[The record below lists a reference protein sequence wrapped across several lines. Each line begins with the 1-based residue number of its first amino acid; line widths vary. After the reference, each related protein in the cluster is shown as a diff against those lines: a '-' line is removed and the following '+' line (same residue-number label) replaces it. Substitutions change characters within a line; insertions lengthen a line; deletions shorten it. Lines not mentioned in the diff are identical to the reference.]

1 MKRIWEKSRKKLL
14 AFCMAALLVYLAF
27 AMNNTYAAYTSL
39 IIGQQQQHL
48 LLISRAVS
56 QNLELYISEQ
66 LRNVRTLTQTS
77 GFIDGMEAYYRAG
90 EMKIIKEY
98 IFSYMLSNQQG
109 PSRMYLLDDKGEQIF
124 HYNQYPF
131 LEEFDESVLNLGA
144 CASESESGIGSVFT
158 IGQGRSG
165 MTLINSVYGGSGYL
179 GTVVSVFDLDALY
192 KEFVAPLNVDNVGYI
207 VVKNED
213 RTVIM
218 HPDSRMLQFNCER
231 DIQGFRELP
240 QYKSQGEML
249 DAQYSCEEGTAIY
262 HSYSGGILPPEKEI
276 AAFCR
281 MNLSGTS
288 WYISAAMPYNEA
300 VEIEHDNLRRFG
312 MLFSAVLMVVVA
324 SGAIIYILLRNR
336 QKLKLETRYLKEI
349 NSTLEELHQSREE
362 ARHYQ
367 KLTTIGTLAGGIAH
381 EFNNLLTPILG
392 YSEFLKEQMG
402 GDNEFYEDLEEIHKA
417 GLRAKE
423 IVERILPF
431 SRKESQAG
439 AFKSL
444 NLGVVVRE
452 AVKTIGLVRPANI
465 RIEEALEDRGV
476 NVYGSATQLHQV
488 LLNLLS
494 NACQSMEPDGG
505 TLTLRTRCMRREEL
519 PEGYRDVAGES
530 FVEVQVEDTGC
541 GMEEGV
547 LHQIFNPFFTTKET
561 GEGTGLGLAVVKD
574 ILISHGGFMR
584 VESQPGSGSCFYLY
598 LPVAAG
604 AQPMGEPAAVEK
616 TGEVKNISLILVDD
630 EERVVKYLS
639 KRLERRGFRVEGYTS
654 PAEAL
659 TAVEN
664 SPGRFQVMVV
674 DYMMPGYKGTVLA
687 GRVKRQQPYLGIVM
701 ITGLVEAD
709 ALQMN
714 QDGVIDAILQ
724 KPVNFEQ
731 LVQAVS
737 QAAHGDVSV

>member
-1 MKRIWEKSRKKLL
+1 MKGIWEKSRKKLL
-14 AFCMAALLVYLAF
+14 AAFMAALLIYLAF
-27 AMNNTYAAYTSL
+27 AMNNTYAAYTGL

-66 LRNVRTLTQTS
+66 LSCVKTLTQTS
-77 GFIDGMEAYYRAG
+77 GFIEGMEAYYSSG
-90 EMKIIKEY
+90 EKKAIKEY

-144 CASESESGIGSVFT
+144 CAKESESGIGSVFT
-158 IGQGRSG
+158 ISRGRSG

-179 GTVVSVFDLDALY
+179 GTVVSVFDLENLY

-207 VVKNED
+207 VVKNQQG
-213 RTVIM
+213 TVIM
-218 HPDSRMLQFNCER
+218 HPDSRMLQFNSER
-231 DIQGFRELP
+231 DIQGFKELP
-240 QYKSQGEML
+240 QYKSQREML
-249 DAQYSCEEGTAIY
+249 DRQYACEEGTSIY
-262 HSYSGGILPPEKEI
+262 HSFSGGILPPEKEI

-300 VEIEHDNLRRFG
+300 VEIEHDNLKRFG

-349 NSTLEELHQSREE
+349 NGTLEELHQSREE

-367 KLTTIGTLAGGIAH
+367 KLTTIGTLAGSIAH

-392 YSEFLKEQMG
+392 YSEFLKKQMG
-402 GDNEFYEDLEEIHKA
+402 RDSEYYEDMEEIHKA
-417 GLRAKE
+417 GMRAKE

-431 SRKESQAG
+431 SRKESQAST
-439 AFKSL
+439 FKSL
-444 NLGVVVRE
+444 NMGVVVRE
-452 AVKTIGLVRPANI
+452 AAKTIGLVRPANI
-465 RIEEALEDRGV
+465 CIEERLEDRGA

-505 TLTLRTRCMRREEL
+505 TLTLYTRALKREEL
-519 PEGYRDVAGES
+519 PEGYSDVPGDS
-530 FVEVQVEDTGC
+530 FVEVLVEDTGC
-541 GMEEGV
+541 GMDDGV

-561 GEGTGLGLAVVKD
+561 GEGTGLGLSVVKD

-584 VESQPGSGSCFYLY
+584 VESQPGKGSRFYLY
-598 LPVAAG
+598 LPVAAESRP
-604 AQPMGEPAAVEK
+604 AGEKQDQDRA
-616 TGEVKNISLILVDD
+616 GEVNHISLILVDD

-639 KRLERRGFRVEGYTS
+639 KRLERRGFQVEGYTS

-659 TAVEN
+659 AVLEN

-687 GRVKRQQPYLGIVM
+687 GRVKRRQPYLGIVM

-709 ALQMN
+709 ALQLN
-714 QDGVIDAILQ
+714 QDGVIDAILR
-724 KPVNFEQ
+724 KPVDFEQ
-731 LVQAVS
+731 LVEAVG
-737 QAAHGDVSV
+737 QAANGNAMV

>member
-1 MKRIWEKSRKKLL
+1 MKGIWEKSRRKLL
-14 AFCMAALLVYLAF
+14 AAFIAALLIYLAF
-27 AMNNTYAAYTSL
+27 AMNNTYAAYTGL

-66 LRNVRTLTQTS
+66 LSCVRTLTQTS
-77 GFIDGMEAYYRAG
+77 GFIDGMEAYYSSG
-90 EMKIIKEY
+90 EMKAIKEY

-109 PSRMYLLDDKGEQIF
+109 PSRMYLLDAQGEQIF

-144 CASESESGIGSVFT
+144 CAGESESGIGSVFN
-158 IGQGRSG
+158 ISPGRSG
-165 MTLINSVYGGSGYL
+165 MTLVNSVYGGSGCL
-179 GTVVSVFDLDALY
+179 GTVVSVFDLENLY

-207 VVKNED
+207 VVKD
-213 RTVIM
+213 QQGAVIM
-218 HPDSRMLQFNCER
+218 HPDARMLQFSSER
-231 DIQGFRELP
+231 DIQGFKELP
-240 QYKSQGEML
+240 QYKSQREML
-249 DAQYSCEEGTAIY
+249 AQQYTCEEGTAIY
-262 HSYSGGILPPEKEI
+262 HAYSGGILPPEKEI

-300 VEIEHDNLRRFG
+300 VEIEHDNLKRFG
-312 MLFSAVLMVVVA
+312 MLFSAVLTVVVA
-324 SGAIIYILLRNR
+324 SGAVIYVLLRNR

-349 NSTLEELHQSREE
+349 NGTLEELHQSREE

-367 KLTTIGTLAGGIAH
+367 KLTTIGTLAGSIAH

-402 GDNEFYEDLEEIHKA
+402 RNSEYYEDMEEIHKA
-417 GLRAKE
+417 GMRAKE

-444 NLGVVVRE
+444 NMGVVVRE
-452 AVKTIGLVRPANI
+452 AAKTIGLVRPANI
-465 RIEEALEDRGV
+465 RIEERLEDRGA

-494 NACQSMEPDGG
+494 NACQSMEPEGG
-505 TLTLRTRCMRREEL
+505 TLTLYTRTLRREEL
-519 PEGYRDVAGES
+519 PEAYRDVPGGS
-530 FVEVQVEDTGC
+530 FVEVLVEDTGC
-541 GMEEGV
+541 GMDEGV

-561 GEGTGLGLAVVKD
+561 GEGTGLGLSVVKD
-574 ILISHGGFMR
+574 ILISHGGFMQ
-584 VESQPGSGSCFYLY
+584 VESRPGKGSRFYLY
-598 LPVAAG
+598 LPVVAESLPAG
-604 AQPMGEPAAVEK
+604 EIQEQDKA
-616 TGEVKNISLILVDD
+616 GEVNHISLLLVDD

-639 KRLERRGFRVEGYTS
+639 KRLERRGFQVEGCTG
-654 PAEAL
+654 PEEAL
-659 TAVEN
+659 AVLEN
-664 SPGRFQVMVV
+664 NPGRFQVMVV

-687 GRVKRQQPYLGIVM
+687 GRVKRLQPCLGIVM

-714 QDGVIDAILQ
+714 QDGVIAAILR
-724 KPVNFEQ
+724 KPVNFEE
-731 LVQAVS
+731 LVEAIS
-737 QAAHGDVSV
+737 QAANGNTGV